1 MIPGTI
7 PHHGV
12 PWHALPIGKV
22 YEILRSGSGGL
33 TRQEALHRLAQYGK
47 NTLPSRKAPGLLQ
60 VIIHQFKSPL
70 IYILLAAGVISILI
84 GDARDA
90 AFIFLVVCIN
100 AAIGTIQEWK
110 AEQSAQKLQSLLR
123 VTARVKRDGA
133 WQNIPAE
140 DLVIGDVVLL
150 ESGMKVPADMRLL
163 HTANL
168 SIDESLLTGESVAV
182 QKTVGITEEKAPVSD
197 RFNMAFAGSTV
208 VSGRGCGIVTG
219 TGTRTEVG
227 LIAEAVSETESAKP
241 PLLIRMEIF
250 SRNVGAL
257 IVSAS
262 IVMAIAALSQGVP
275 PVEVFFLAVAL
286 VVSAIPE
293 GLPVAITVALSIAAS
308 RMARRNVIVRKLAA
322 VESLGSCTTI
332 ATDKTGT
339 LTVNQQ
345 TAQAVFIPPGTIVEV
360 TGAGYD
366 PGEGTF
372 RIAGE
377 EIPEQVAGA
386 VRGLAKVAVIC
397 NEGTLYREDGTW
409 VHSGDA
415 MDVALLALGYKAGLV
430 PDEVRNGIEN
440 VAHVPFESERMYAA
454 VYYREGEDPA
464 GPVKIAVK
472 GAVEALLP
480 YCRAMATPAGT
491 VPFDPLLVGSY
502 METMMEKGFRIL
514 AVAEGA
520 LRSAP
525 GPDPGLEKTAPELTL
540 NGLVGFIDPL
550 RPDVKDAVRVAHGA
564 GIDVVMITGDHPRT
578 AFAIARDLDIAKDFG
593 EVLTGK
599 DLAAMG
605 DPMLPAYG
613 EVIDRT
619 RVFAR
624 VTPLQKMEIVDA
636 LVRRGHFVAVT
647 GDGVNDAPALR
658 RANIGVAM
666 GSGTDVAKDTASM
679 IVTDDNF
686 SSIVAGVEEG
696 RFAYDNIRKVT
707 YLLISTGLS
716 EVVLF
721 ILALL
726 AGLPIPLLAVQLL
739 WLNLVTNGIQGVAL
753 AFEAGEKD
761 AMTRKPRPPGEGIFN
776 GLMVRETLLSG
787 LTIGLVAFLAFWW
800 FNASGTEETVA
811 RNLLLLLMVLFENF
825 HVFNC
830 RSEYQS
836 VFRVPIPNNYFLIGG
851 VILMQGLH
859 IISLHVPL
867 MQEIL
872 GLVPVTLEQWLVCLC
887 IAGSVVVVMELF
899 KLFNRSDRDRRSR
912 GKTISLSGREDN
924 AC

>member
-1 MIPGTI
+1 MIPENI
-7 PHHGV
+7 PHHAV
-12 PWHALPIGKV
+12 PWHAIPIEKV
-22 YEILRSGSGGL
+22 YETLRSGSGGL
-33 TRQEALHRLAQYGK
+33 SREEALRRLSLYGK
-47 NTLPSRKAPGLLQ
+47 NTLPSGKAPGLVQ

-84 GDARDA
+84 GDAKDA

-110 AEQSAQKLQSLLR
+110 AEQSAQKLQSLLE
-123 VTARVKRDGA
+123 VTARVRRDGS
-133 WQNIPAE
+133 WQNIPAK

-150 ESGMKVPADMRLL
+150 ESGMKVPADVRLL
-163 HTANL
+163 HAAKL

-182 QKTVGITEEKAPVSD
+182 QKTVGITEENAPVSD
-197 RFNMAFAGSTV
+197 RSNMAFAGSTV

-227 LIAEAVSETESAKP
+227 QIAEAVSGTESAKP
-241 PLLIRMEIF
+241 PLLIRMEVF

-275 PVEVFFLAVAL
+275 PLEVFFLAVAL

-345 TAQAVFIPPGTIVEV
+345 TAQAVFVPPGTVVKV
-360 TGAGYD
+360 TGAGYE
-366 PGEGTF
+366 PGEGTLLV
-372 RIAGE
+372 AGE
-377 EIPEQVAGA
+377 SPPEPVARA
-386 VRGLAKVAVIC
+386 VRALARVAIIC
-397 NEGTLYREDGTW
+397 NEGTLYREDETW

-415 MDVALLALGYKAGLV
+415 MDIALLALGYKAGLV
-430 PDEVRNGIEN
+430 PDEVRNGIRP

-454 VYYREGEDPA
+454 VYYREGDDPK

-472 GAVEALLP
+472 GAVEAVLP
-480 YCRAMATPAGT
+480 YCRTMATPAGIG
-491 VPFDPLLVGSY
+491 PLDPLSI
-502 METMMEKGFRIL
+502 ESHCEAMMEKGFRIL
-514 AVAEGA
+514 AVAEG
-520 LRSAP
+520 SFTSPP
-525 GPDPGLEKTAPELTL
+525 GPDPSLEKTAPELCL

-564 GIDVVMITGDHPRT
+564 GIDVVMVTGDHPRT
-578 AFAIARDLDIAKDFG
+578 ALAIARELDIARDFG
-593 EVLTGK
+593 VVLTGK
-599 DLAAMG
+599 ELAAMG
-605 DPMLPAYG
+605 DPTLPAYG

-624 VTPLQKMEIVDA
+624 VTPVQKMEIVDT
-636 LVRRGHFVAVT
+636 LVQRGHFVAVT

-666 GSGTDVAKDTASM
+666 GSGTDVAKDTAAM

-686 SSIVAGVEEG
+686 SSIIAGVEEG

-761 AMTRKPRPPGEGIFN
+761 TMKRKPRPPREGIFN
-776 GLMVRETLLSG
+776 GLMVRETVLSG
-787 LTIGLVAFLAFWW
+787 LTIGVVAFITFWW
-800 FNASGTEETVA
+800 LNANGTEEAVA

-830 RSEYQS
+830 RSEYYS
-836 VFRVPIPNNYFLIGG
+836 VFRVPIRNNYFLIAG

-872 GLVPVTLEQWLVCLC
+872 GLGPVTPEQWLVCLC
-887 IAGSVVVVMELF
+887 IAGTVIVVMELF
-899 KLFNRSDRDRRSR
+899 KIFNRQDGVIGNR
-912 GKTISLSGREDN
+912 GGAIAPSGKAEN
-924 AC
+924 AW